1 MHFVRTITMVVVNN
15 AWVQR
20 VGANS
25 DFTTVPEM
33 LKKIE
38 NRAEL
43 SKFAEEIRAETGS
56 DIKKKRMTVQ
66 YFLYLKDVE
75 LAELAQKVDNLSPSE
90 YSNEITYIK
99 MKLKSRVLSF
109 LT

>member
-1 MHFVRTITMVVVNN
+1 MHFVRTITMIVVNN
-15 AWVQR
+15 VWVQR
-20 VGANS
+20 VGAIS
-25 DFTTVPEM
+25 DFTSVPEM

-43 SKFAEEIRAETGS
+43 AKFAEEIRAETGG

-99 MKLKSRVLSF
+99 MKLKSRVLAF